1 MWLAVNC
8 HTLPCWISRDASRLL
23 VDPSQPLPCCSTSAS
38 LLVTTEPWNPEAD
51 YNRATPQKQIDHKKI
66 KKLKTTNYASRD
78 PGPRIAKMIINI
90 LFVFPYIL
98 KNRGQHSK
106 VAALCSGTRQQH
118 QHARSKTPTCNSSY
132 TWSKNPRASLSGE
145 KQQRHRMGKPLAAK
159 PQSKAAFDA
168 LRP

>member
-1 MWLAVNC
+1 MACRKLPYFTLLNLPGCVSPSCWSLATFALLQHQC
-8 HTLPCWISRDASRLL
+8 FFAGDHRALKPGSRLQK
-23 VDPSQPLPCCSTSAS
+23 SNSAE
-38 LLVTTEPWNPEAD
+38 T
-51 YNRATPQKQIDHKKI
+51 NRPQKDQKVKNN
-66 KKLKTTNYASRD
+66 KLCQQR
-78 PGPRIAKMIINI
+78 PRTPDSKNDNNK
-90 LFVFPYIL
+90 YIL

-106 VAALCSGTRQQH
+106 AVALCSGTRQQH

-145 KQQRHRMGKPLAAK
+145 KQQRHRMGKPLAAN

>member
-23 VDPSQPLPCCSTSAS
+23 VDPSQPLPCCSTRALKPGSRLQKSNSAE
-38 LLVTTEPWNPEAD
+38 T
-51 YNRATPQKQIDHKKI
+51 NRPQKDQKVKNN
-66 KKLKTTNYASRD
+66 KLCQQR
-78 PGPRIAKMIINI
+78 PRTPDSKNDNNK
-90 LFVFPYIL
+90 YIL

-106 VAALCSGTRQQH
+106 AVALCSGTRQQH

-145 KQQRHRMGKPLAAK
+145 KQQRHRMGKPLAAN